1 MMVGKARG
9 FVSLVLSRFREL
21 GYKPQ
26 LFLLN
31 SATMGVPQKRE
42 RLFFIASREDQDF
55 PLLQLE
61 FNEPP
66 ILYGDIRS
74 GDGSPINPDSKTYTR
89 WHKRRPPDLN
99 MGDVTE
105 REEGK
110 MSNFNTILLKDQ
122 KVANTYFFLVLILKC
137 KVEITTINKI
147 TPTTLINIGSLF
159 ESDLIKIFI
168 LIPRAANQHK
178 YTNNLL
184 VFFIHLPL
192 ARVITLII

>member
-1 MMVGKARG
+1 MLIGKARG
-9 FVSLVLSRFREL
+9 FVSLVLSRFREI

-42 RLFFIASREDQDF
+42 RVFFIAVREDLPF
-55 PLLQLE
+55 PPLHLE

-66 ILYGDIRS
+66 VLYRDIRCGNGRLIS
-74 GDGSPINPDSKTYTR
+74 QDSLTFER
-89 WHKRRPPDLN
+89 WNKKRPPDLN

-122 KVANTYFFLVLILKC
+122 KVANTLASSSVFLRDDVPQHISDTDAIRMQTFPSDYDFMDANVQYVC
-137 KVEITTINKI
+137 GMSVPPVMMQRIAEQIN
-147 TPTTLINIGSLF
+147 SQWF
-159 ESDLIKIFI
+159 EG
-168 LIPRAANQHK
+168 N
-178 YTNNLL
+178 
-184 VFFIHLPL
+184 
-192 ARVITLII
+192 